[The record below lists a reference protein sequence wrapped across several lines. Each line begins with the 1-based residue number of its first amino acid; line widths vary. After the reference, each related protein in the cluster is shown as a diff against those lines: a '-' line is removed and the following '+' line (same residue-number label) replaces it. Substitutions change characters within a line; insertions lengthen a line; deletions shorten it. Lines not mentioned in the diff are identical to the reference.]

1 MTFWYGWLVSAPNAF
16 SKVLGFPRCESWSW
30 RCASSLCKDF
40 APDIRNAATANFK
53 AFLSTGGLTTLACFL
68 MPVPSPQ
75 SWRSSS
81 TQHFAEYCSYWY
93 MELIWFCPNFN
104 FSKMVP
110 TLWKEPRTGKYE
122 SRISI
127 TPLPLLGLGFL
138 FFCFFIIAGTHFP
151 ACLRVWARWSIKFY
165 VDLTPETL
173 SWTQWWSRSGYT
185 PFFIAR
191 KNGSFIPSAVFA
203 SSPKLLSFSIIYSR
217 VSMLGIVCF
226 INI

>member
-68 MPVPSPQ
+68 LPVPSPQ

-81 TQHFAEYCSYWY
+81 TQLFAEYCSYWY

-127 TPLPLLGLGFL
+127 TPLPLLGFRFFFFL
-138 FFCFFIIAGTHFP
+138 FFYHC
-151 ACLRVWARWSIKFY
+151 W
-165 VDLTPETL
+165 D
-173 SWTQWWSRSGYT
+173 
-185 PFFIAR
+185 
-191 KNGSFIPSAVFA
+191 
-203 SSPKLLSFSIIYSR
+203 SFSCLLEGMGKMVSKVLCGSYSWDPLLDP
-217 VSMLGIVCF
+217 VMIQISVYSIF
-226 INI
+226 YW